1 MTSLGSADAAPAS
14 GASEDQ
20 RLMISQRMQAP
31 RTGGPTNQ
39 TGSWVAAG
47 AIDDTGTATITQAQ
61 ITPQS
66 DGTAL
71 VATTHLLTSRDDPA
85 QMLELESRARMRPFP
100 PPPPN
105 RRVMLEGT
113 CRLVSATRA
122 YANLR
127 ANGRLYATITDRVI
141 DDPEPIEIREITLVR
156 DGSVRRAS

>member
-1 MTSLGSADAAPAS
+1 MTPLGAADAAQAS

-31 RTGGPTNQ
+31 RTGGPTDQ
-39 TGSWVAAG
+39 TGPWVAAG
-47 AIDDTGTATITQAQ
+47 AIDDEGTATITQSQ

-71 VATTHLLTSRDDPA
+71 VEATHLLTSRDPA
-85 QMLELESRARMRPFP
+85 QRLELESRTRLRPFP

-105 RRVMLEGT
+105 RRVMVEGT
-113 CRLVSATRA
+113 WRLVSATGA

-127 ANGRLYATITDRVI
+127 ANGRLYATITDSVI
-141 DDPEPIEIREITLVR
+141 DGTEPMEIRKITLVR
-156 DGSVRRAS
+156 DGSARRAS